1 MSLASCSSDWFSDL
15 LCCEDAGILT
25 TTADLPEEYSSKTVF
40 PADIEESITGFI
52 NEERDY
58 MPALD
63 YSEMF
68 HSHSQS
74 MIDASARTESI
85 AWILKV
91 QEFYCFQPLTAYLCV
106 NYMDRFLASR
116 CLPTLLQSNGWLLQ
130 LISVACLSLA
140 AKMEEPLVP
149 SLIDIQVEGAKF
161 IFEPRTIRRM
171 ELLVLNA
178 LDWRLRSITPFNFID
193 FFANKVDLNGTFTRF
208 FISRATE
215 IIFVTIRDI
224 RFLNYCPSSITAAAV
239 ICAANE
245 YPNLSLNNPG
255 IAATWCTGLSKEK
268 IVGCYKLMQE
278 VVVDNS
284 PRTPPKEVPRLRET
298 SSDLSSS
305 SSMSSSSSN
314 KRRKLNSLL
323 WVDEDKDKS

>member
-1 MSLASCSSDWFSDL
+1 MSLASCSDWFSDL

-25 TTADLPEEYSSKTVF
+25 TELPEEYSSSKTEL
-40 PADIEESITGFI
+40 PDDIEDSINGFI
-52 NEERDY
+52 DDERDY

-63 YSEMF
+63 YPEMF
-68 HSHSQS
+68 RSQS
-74 MIDASARTESI
+74 IDVSARTESI

-91 QEFYCFQPLTAYLCV
+91 QEFYRFQPLTAYLSV
-106 NYMDRFLASR
+106 NYMDRFLSSR
-116 CLPTLLQSNGWLLQ
+116 CLPNLPKSNGWLLQ

-149 SLIDIQVEGAKF
+149 SLIDIQVEGAKV

-193 FFANKVDLNGTFTRF
+193 FLANKVDSSGTFTRF

-215 IIFVTIRDI
+215 IIFVTTRDI
-224 RFLNYCPSSITAAAV
+224 RFLNYCPSSIAAAAI

-245 YPNLSLNNPG
+245 YPNLCLNNPG

-268 IVGCYKLMQE
+268 IVGCFKLMEE
-278 VVVDNS
+278 VVVDNC
-284 PRTPPKEVPRLRET
+284 PRTPPKEVPQLRET
-298 SSDLSSS
+298 SSTTSDLSSS

-323 WVDEDKDKS
+323 WVDDDEDKS